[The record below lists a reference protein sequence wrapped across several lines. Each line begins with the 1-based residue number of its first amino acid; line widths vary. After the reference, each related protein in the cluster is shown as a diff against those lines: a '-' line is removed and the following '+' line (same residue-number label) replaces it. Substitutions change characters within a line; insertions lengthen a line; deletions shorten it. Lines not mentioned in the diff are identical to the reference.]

1 MIDYKPFLEN
11 LTGTSLEPLQTLGP
25 QVEAGLDTERF
36 GDLSGWYAALVAM
49 PEAQP
54 SGVELK
60 SGVTIGLADDLSYDN
75 RARMEACLKQLM
87 PWRKGP
93 LEIFGLNID
102 TEWRSDWKWQRV
114 LPFLQPLAGRKVLD
128 VGCGNGYHCLRMYG
142 EGAAEVLGIDPS
154 PRFVIQFQMLRRY
167 LKSLPVE
174 VLPLALEALPSN
186 LEAFDTTFSMG
197 VLYHRRSPMDHLRE
211 LKDTLVPGGELVLE
225 TLIADGPLGHTLVP
239 ERRYA
244 MMGNV
249 WFIPSVAT
257 LESWLKKSGFIDVR
271 TVDINVTS
279 LQEQRRTAWMTNH
292 SLREFLDP
300 QDLSKTAEGHPAPTR
315 AIVLARKPE

>member
-1 MIDYKPFLEN
+1 MIDYKNFFESLV
-11 LTGTSLEPLQTLGP
+11 GTDLEPLQTMRP
-25 QVEAGLDTERF
+25 QVEAGLDTQRF
-36 GDLSGWYAALVAM
+36 GDLDGWLAALAAM

-54 SGVELK
+54 SDVELK
-60 SGVTIGLADDLSYDN
+60 SGVTIGLADDLSYEN
-75 RARMEACLKQLM
+75 REKLAACLARLM

-93 LEIFGLNID
+93 FKIFGLDID

-142 EGAAEVLGIDPS
+142 EGATQVLGIDPS
-154 PRFVIQFQMLRRY
+154 ARFVVQFQMLRRY
-167 LKSLPVE
+167 LRGLPVE
-174 VLPLALEALPSN
+174 VLPLALETLPSK
-186 LEAFDTTFSMG
+186 LQAFDTTFSMG

-225 TLIADGPLGHTLVP
+225 TLIVDGPLGHTLVP
-239 ERRYA
+239 EGRYA

-257 LESWLKKSGFIDVR
+257 LESWLRKAGFIDVR

-279 LQEQRRTAWMTNH
+279 LQEQRRTAWMKNH

-300 QDLSKTAEGHPAPTR
+300 QDLNKTAEGHPAPTR
-315 AIVLARKPE
+315 AVALARKPE